1 MRALVIVDAQNEFG
15 PGGNRT
21 VPRYASALEVIHHRI
36 EEARRDGSPIAF
48 IRHHN
53 VGAEVTAFAPG
64 TWGAQFSEGVGPLEG
79 QPHEVEIVKE
89 VIGAFTDTGLHE
101 WLREHDCDSVLLVGF
116 FAHVC
121 ISTSAREAYVRGYAV
136 SIDPDGTDARPIS
149 HEILGEQT
157 ADEVK
162 RTALLHLAA
171 LGVAIEPRLANS
183 DVPASEAPVL
193 SR

>member
-21 VPRYASALEVIHHRI
+21 VPRYATALDVIHARI
-36 EEARRDGSPIAF
+36 EDARRDELPIAF

-53 VGAEVTAFAPG
+53 TGPGATAFVPG
-64 TWGAQFSEGVGPLEG
+64 TWGAQFSAGVGPVKG
-79 QPHEVEIVKE
+79 RPHEVEFVKT
-89 VIGAFTDTGLHE
+89 VIGAFTDTGLDA
-101 WLREHDCDSVLLVGF
+101 WLHEHDCDAVLLIGF

-121 ISTSAREAYVRGYAV
+121 LSTSAREAYVRGYSV
-136 SIDPDGTDARPIS
+136 TIDPDGTDARPIS
-149 HEILGEQT
+149 HELLGDQS

-171 LGVAIEPRLANS
+171 LGVAIEPRI
-183 DVPASEAPVL
+183 VISEAP
-193 SR
+193 SSDMRFF